1 MHKFELEKK
10 LHQTLKKLFKK
21 DKKKYEITWK
31 KISEIINS
39 PNIEHYKNLKFP
51 LNNFKRV
58 HIDNS
63 FVLIFKH
70 NKSNDKIIFYNLDH
84 HDKIYK

>member
-1 MHKFELEKK
+1 MRKFELEEK
-10 LHQTLKKLFKK
+10 LLQSLKKLARK
-21 DKKKYEITWK
+21 DKKRYEIIWK

-39 PNIEHYKNLKFP
+39 QDVDHYKNLKFP
-51 LNNFKRV
+51 LNSFKRV

-70 NKSNDKIIFYNLDH
+70 DKTNDKIIFFDLDH